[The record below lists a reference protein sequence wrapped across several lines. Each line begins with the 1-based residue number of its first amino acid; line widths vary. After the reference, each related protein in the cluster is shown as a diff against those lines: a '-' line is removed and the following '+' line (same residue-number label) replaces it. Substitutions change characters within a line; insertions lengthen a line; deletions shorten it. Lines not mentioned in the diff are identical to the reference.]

1 MNNSNLIDLY
11 KCMEDYNNVFRDDI
25 KAKDLDGMII
35 ALDEDYRNIHYK
47 ILNIK
52 TIRESLLEEKYKDFR
67 HLFINDLNKNRETY
81 ILFYE
86 SIVNNI
92 DKDLN
97 NKIENYIKDTYL
109 KTEDLLVNS
118 LDDRIYFRSEIE
130 LINQISLKHIDLKNL
145 ELVVDKTQNYEKVI
159 DSYNMILEYHDFLK
173 HHINNLEPSSETSK
187 LASTFEKMDDK
198 LNSNLENF
206 KQKHNLEPNFDFDR

>member
-1 MNNSNLIDLY
+1 MINSNLIDLY

-25 KAKDLDGMII
+25 KAKDLDNMIGFM
-35 ALDEDYRNIHYK
+35 DDKDKTIHYK
-47 ILNIK
+47 VLDIKLNRELLLKPENKDYIHYFLK
-52 TIRESLLEEKYKDFR
+52 NFNNSRES
-67 HLFINDLNKNRETY
+67 Y
-81 ILFYE
+81 ILFHKN
-86 SIVNNI
+86 SIDEN
-92 DKDLN
+92 LN

-159 DSYNMILEYHDFLK
+159 DSYNKILEYHEFLK
-173 HHINNLEPSSETSK
+173 YHINSLEPSSENSK
-187 LASTFEKMDDK
+187 LASTLEKMDEK
-198 LNSNLENF
+198 INSNFENF
-206 KQKHNLEPNFDFDR
+206 KKRYDLEPNFDFDR

>member
-25 KAKDLDGMII
+25 KTKDLDGMII
-35 ALDEDYRNIHYK
+35 VLDEDYRNIHYK

-159 DSYNMILEYHDFLK
+159 DSYNKILEYHEFLK
-173 HHINNLEPSSETSK
+173 YHINSLAPSSENSK
-187 LASTFEKMDDK
+187 LASTLEKMDEK
-198 LNSNLENF
+198 INSNFENF
-206 KQKHNLEPNFDFDR
+206 KQKYNLEPNFDFDR

>member
-11 KCMEDYNNVFRDDI
+11 KCMSDYNNVFRDDI

-35 ALDEDYRNIHYK
+35 ALDEEYRNIHYK

-145 ELVVDKTQNYEKVI
+145 ELVVDKTQNHEKVI
-159 DSYNMILEYHDFLK
+159 DSYNKILEYHEFLK
-173 HHINNLEPSSETSK
+173 YHINSLAPSSENSK
-187 LASTFEKMDDK
+187 LASTLEKMDEK
-198 LNSNLENF
+198 INSNFENF
-206 KQKHNLEPNFDFDR
+206 KKKYNLEPNFDFDR